1 MRALI
6 ATGDGA
12 VAVVDAMKPAVVH
25 DTDAVVRVTRAA
37 ICGTDLG
44 LLRTP
49 GALNEGTR
57 LGHEFVGVVDSVGH
71 KVRSVRAGMRVFAS
85 DYTACGLC
93 WWCRHDDH
101 WHCSERRFFGTGAA
115 FGQELPGAQAEYVRV
130 PHADVTLAELP
141 DEIADDDG
149 VFLGDLVPT
158 AWAAVDRVGM
168 LPGEMVMIS
177 GGGPVGQI
185 ASLVAQVRGAGPVI
199 VSEPDPRRRDR
210 AARSGALGT
219 DPAHA
224 ADLARSLT
232 DGRGADVVID
242 CVGGAAG
249 LTAALAAVRSRG
261 RIASVGV
268 PHHDRWDAPARELF
282 EREISLQFVVGD
294 AIRDRDAYI
303 GLVSA
308 GLLQPSEVVS
318 RTVSLAGA
326 TEGYAT
332 AADLTDIK
340 VLISM

>member
-1 MRALI
+1 MHAII
-6 ATGDGA
+6 ATGDGTVTLA
-12 VAVVDAMKPAVVH
+12 EVMKPTVVH

-44 LLRTP
+44 LLRTS

-57 LGHEFVGVVDSVGH
+57 LGHEFVGVVDSVGSS
-71 KVRSVRAGMRVFAS
+71 VRSVRVGSRVFAS
-85 DYTACGLC
+85 DYSACGLC
-93 WWCRHDDH
+93 WWCRQDDH

-141 DEIADDDG
+141 DQITDDDG

-158 AWAAVDRVGM
+158 AWAAVDRVRM
-168 LPGEMVMIS
+168 RPGEVVMIT
-177 GGGPVGQI
+177 GGGPVGQV
-185 ASLVAQVRGAGPVI
+185 ASLIAQVRGAGPVI
-199 VSEPDPRRRDR
+199 VSEPDPRRREL
-210 AARSGALGT
+210 AARSGALST
-219 DPAHA
+219 EPAHA

-232 DGRGADVVID
+232 DGRGADIVID
-242 CVGGAAG
+242 CVGGAVG
-249 LTAALAAVRSRG
+249 LTAALGAMRSRG

-282 EREISLQFVVGD
+282 EREISLSFVVGN
-294 AIRDRDAYI
+294 AIRDRNAYL

-308 GLLQPSEVVS
+308 GLLQPSEIAS
-318 RTVSLAGA
+318 RTVPLESASD
-326 TEGYAT
+326 GYA
-332 AADLTDIK
+332 AAVDMTDIK